1 MSLRTSEHVEGHVFE
16 IVESIAEA
24 EGVDAV
30 DLPPLGETLDTDA
43 LETLVSSERDV
54 TITFEYAGYWVGV
67 DSRGTVT
74 IE

>member
-1 MSLRTSEHVEGHVFE
+1 MSLRMSDDVEGHVFE

-30 DLPPLGETLDTDA
+30 DLPPLGEALDTDA
-43 LETLVSSERDV
+43 LETLVRSENDV
-54 TITFEYAGYWVGV
+54 TITFGYAGYTVSV

>member
-1 MSLRTSEHVEGHVFE
+1 MSLRMSDDVEGHVFE
-16 IVESIAEA
+16 IVEAIAEA
-24 EGVDAV
+24 EGVDVV

-43 LETLVSSERDV
+43 LETLVSAERDV
-54 TITFEYAGYWVGV
+54 TITFEYAGYRVGV

>member
-16 IVESIAEA
+16 IVEAIAEE

-30 DLPPLGETLDTDA
+30 ELPPLGETLDTDA
-43 LETLVSSERDV
+43 LEALVGSGGDV
-54 TITFEYAGYWVGV
+54 TISFEYAGYRVGV